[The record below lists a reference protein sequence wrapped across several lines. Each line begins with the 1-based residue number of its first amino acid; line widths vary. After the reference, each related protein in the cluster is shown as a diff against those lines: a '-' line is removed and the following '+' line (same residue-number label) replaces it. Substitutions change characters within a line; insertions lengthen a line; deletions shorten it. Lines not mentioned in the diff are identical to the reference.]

1 MPGGRLCPA
10 NHITITNEKRIDIGP
25 VARFAEPSTGC
36 RNRQK
41 STVSGNV
48 ARKLKSMRGKMAVLC
63 PETDGLQ
70 AKHRIKRTLK
80 GKTRKEQEEE
90 ILDIVANEVTSF
102 KPITKLTARIV
113 SRVYDFGG
121 FTSEEVN
128 HILEKDY
135 YKNIR

>member
-1 MPGGRLCPA
+1 MPGGSLCPA

-80 GKTRKEQEEE
+80 GKTRKEKVEE
-90 ILDIVANEVTSF
+90 IIDIVANEMLTFGDSY
-102 KPITKLTARIV
+102 KDAKLV
-113 SRVYDFGG
+113 SLIYCFDDFN
-121 FTSEEVN
+121 SVEVF
-128 HILEKDY
+128 HIL
-135 YKNIR
+135 NNNRFRNR

>member
-1 MPGGRLCPA
+1 MPGGSLCPA
-10 NHITITNEKRIDIGP
+10 NHITITDEKRIDIGP
-25 VARFAEPSTGC
+25 VARFAEPGTGC

-48 ARKLKSMRGKMAVLC
+48 ARKLKSIRGKMAVLC

-90 ILDIVANEVTSF
+90 IMEIVAKEKLVFDHFYRDAKLASLIYLFEGFSSREVF
-102 KPITKLTARIV
+102 Q
-113 SRVYDFGG
+113 
-121 FTSEEVN
+121 
-128 HILEKDY
+128 ILNSNRY
-135 YKNIR
+135 R